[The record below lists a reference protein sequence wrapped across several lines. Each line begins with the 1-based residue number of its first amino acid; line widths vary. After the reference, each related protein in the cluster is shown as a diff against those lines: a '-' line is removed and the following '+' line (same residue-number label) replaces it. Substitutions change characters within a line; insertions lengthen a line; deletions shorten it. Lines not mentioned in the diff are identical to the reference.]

1 MRILW
6 RLAAALGVALA
17 LWLATAGLAV
27 AEDSPRHHPVAS
39 GDTLWSIA
47 HKYDTSV
54 DELIKL
60 NDIKYPDL
68 LLPGQTIR
76 LPDRETPPKPGTIE
90 YEVQP
95 GDYLSKIAVKFDIT
109 TRALAEANDV
119 SDIQHIIPGQKLKVP
134 GAALPPSEPTTQA
147 DRHPPD
153 DVEIETM
160 FDKLAAEQGL
170 DAGMVK
176 AVAWLES
183 GWQQHAVSPAG
194 AIGFMQLMP
203 VTAQWLEQAVIGS
216 DLNEAESSYDNV
228 KLGTRYLRLLL
239 DATGGDKDKAL
250 ASYYQGYGA
259 TMSGVMYEETKR
271 YVELV
276 KGTEATY
283 WPDSN

>member
-17 LWLATAGLAV
+17 LWLVTNGLAV
-27 AEDSPRHHPVAS
+27 ADESPRHHRVAS
-39 GDTLWSIA
+39 GDTLWSLA
-47 HKYDTSV
+47 DMYHTSV
-54 DELIKL
+54 DELVRL

-68 LLPGQTIR
+68 LLPGQVIN
-76 LPDRETPPKPGTIE
+76 LPDPTTPPKPGTIE

-95 GDYLSKIAVKFDIT
+95 GDMLSQIAVVFDIT
-109 TRALAEANDV
+109 TQALAEANEI
-119 SDIQHIIPGQKLKVP
+119 SDIQHIVPGQKLKVP
-134 GAALPPSEPTTQA
+134 GAALPPKEPTAQA
-147 DRHPPD
+147 VMHPPD
-153 DVEIETM
+153 DPDLEKM
-160 FDKLAAEQGL
+160 FDQLAAEQGL

-183 GWQQHAVSPAG
+183 GWQQHVVSPAG

-203 VTAQWLEQAVIGS
+203 VTVQWLKQSVIGA
-216 DLNEAESSYDNV
+216 DLHEDVSAYDNV
-228 KLGTRYLRLLL
+228 KMGTRYLRLLL

-276 KGTEATY
+276 KSTEARY
-283 WPDSN
+283 WPE

>member
-6 RLAAALGVALA
+6 RLAAAFGAALA
-17 LWLATAGLAV
+17 LWLVTNGLAL
-27 AEDSPRHHPVAS
+27 ADESPRHHPVAS

-47 HKYDTSV
+47 DKYDTSV
-54 DELIKL
+54 DELVKL

-68 LLPGQTIR
+68 LLPGQIIK
-76 LPDRETPPKPGTIE
+76 LPDRETPTQPGMIE

-95 GDYLSKIAVKFDIT
+95 GDMLSQIAVKFDIT
-109 TRALAEANDV
+109 TQALAEANEI
-119 SDIQHIIPGQKLKVP
+119 SDIQHIVPGQKLKVP
-134 GAALPPSEPTTQA
+134 GAALPPNEPTAQA
-147 DRHPPD
+147 VRHPPD
-153 DVEIETM
+153 DPDLEKM
-160 FDKLAAEQGL
+160 FDQLSSEQGL
-170 DAGMVK
+170 DPGMVK
-176 AVAWLES
+176 ALAWLES

-203 VTAQWLEQAVIGS
+203 VTAQWLEQSVIGA
-216 DLNEAESSYDNV
+216 DLHEDVSVYDNV
-228 KLGTRYLRLLL
+228 KMGTRYLRLLL

-276 KGTEATY
+276 KGTEASY
-283 WPDSN
+283 WP